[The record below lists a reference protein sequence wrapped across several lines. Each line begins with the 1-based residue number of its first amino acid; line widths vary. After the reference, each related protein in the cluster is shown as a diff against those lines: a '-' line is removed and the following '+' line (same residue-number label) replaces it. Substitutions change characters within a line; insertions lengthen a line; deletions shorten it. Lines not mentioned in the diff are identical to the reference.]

1 MRRITAI
8 IVTLALLTVALSVGL
23 AGTGSAQTVPENPV
37 TNDTEGNGTA
47 TPQNDGVIAYID
59 GQTRILNESYNADAG
74 TVTLVIESDGPQ
86 RITVSDGGFLA
97 DGKSGH
103 IPTKSVRGSGK
114 HTITV
119 AVTEVDGMIAVGITT
134 QASNY
139 GHVIEPK
146 RTSIWERTNS
156 RDGWLGGVSVTIA
169 MGFVAAYR
177 VKNND
182 PEEPEKPE

>member
-1 MRRITAI
+1 MKRITAI

-23 AGTGSAQTVPENPV
+23 AGTGSAQSVPENPV
-37 TNDTEGNGTA
+37 TNDTQDA
-47 TPQNDGVIAYID
+47 TETPESDGVVAYID
-59 GQTRILNESYNADAG
+59 GQTRILNQSYNQEAG
-74 TVTLVIESDGPQ
+74 TVSLVIESDGPQ

-103 IPTKSVRGSGK
+103 IPTQSVRGSGK

-119 AVTEVDGMIAVGITT
+119 SVTQVDGMIAVGITT

-182 PEEPEKPE
+182 PDSPEEPE